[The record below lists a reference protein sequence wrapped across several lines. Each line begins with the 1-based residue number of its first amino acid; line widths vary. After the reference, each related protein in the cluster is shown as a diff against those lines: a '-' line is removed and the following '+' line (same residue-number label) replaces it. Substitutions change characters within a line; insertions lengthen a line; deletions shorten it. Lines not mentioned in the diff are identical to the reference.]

1 MQESSKKAKSSSV
14 KRTVTKTQPKTI
26 RVYSKKLSD
35 EEFARM
41 SDFFERYGRCRH
53 FFLNRYCGI
62 NSMLAVNNWQ
72 ALRNQVR
79 KWDKPVKGSKGKLE
93 TVYNFQ
99 TKHWVGALREAC
111 ANIKSMWSNLANR
124 LKKLIQG
131 NENFSADQRH
141 LLFFILKFKSAW
153 QAVLLHKPIELPEEY
168 SEALAEIETKL
179 KHKQIKQAYSYLC
192 RITYRY
198 HYRAR
203 KSGKLGSSMKCD
215 LNWAFEGNTFSFSS
229 DVPRK
234 QFSVEMTSPW
244 SYPRTGDITVVLDRI
259 KQRLEV
265 HKLISSKRYSNDSK
279 KAIGIDKG
287 LATLLSCSSGNE
299 YGKNFSKLANAI
311 VDKYGKRN
319 ANRQPYMSLRWQL
332 NQQLEQLEK
341 ANQPLS
347 KTALRKKRKLLG
359 KLKNLEQNN
368 IGRKSYDKSYRSAH
382 ETVRSFINCAINRM
396 IETEHPAVIAKEDLM
411 FVKEKGVKSDNS
423 RFARKMRK
431 RLNSWTKGQL
441 DERIE
446 YLSSKNS
453 IETHDVN
460 PAYTSQYCSICGQHF
475 EERYGSHHELT
486 KCKKCGKMNANI
498 AAAKNILSRLTDEE
512 ITLYTPYKR
521 VKEILVS
528 RIKEA

>member
-1 MQESSKKAKSSSV
+1 
-14 KRTVTKTQPKTI
+14 
-26 RVYSKKLSD
+26 
-35 EEFARM
+35 
-41 SDFFERYGRCRH
+41 
-53 FFLNRYCGI
+53 
-62 NSMLAVNNWQ
+62 
-72 ALRNQVR
+72 AL
-79 KWDKPVKGSKGKLE
+79 
-93 TVYNFQ
+93 T
-99 TKHWVGALREAC
+99 
-111 ANIKSMWSNLANR
+111 
-124 LKKLIQG
+124 
-131 NENFSADQRH
+131 
-141 LLFFILKFKSAW
+141 
-153 QAVLLHKPIELPEEY
+153 
-168 SEALAEIETKL
+168 EIEAKL
-179 KHKQIKQAYSYLC
+179 TDKQIKQAHSYLR

-203 KSGKLGSSMKCD
+203 KSGKLGSSMMCD

-229 DVPRK
+229 DMPRK

-244 SYPRTGDITVVLDRI
+244 NYPRTGDITVVLDRI

-287 LATLLSCSSGNE
+287 LATLLSSSSGNE
-299 YGKNFSKLANAI
+299 YGKNFSKLTNTI

-319 ANRQPYMSLRWQL
+319 ANRQPYMNLRWQL
-332 NQQLEQLEK
+332 NQQLELLEK

-368 IGRKSYDKSYRSAH
+368 IGRKSYDKSYRSAQ
-382 ETVRSFINCAINRM
+382 ETIRSFISCAINRM
-396 IETEHPAVIAKEDLM
+396 IEKEHPVVIAKEDLT

-441 DERIE
+441 DERIV

-460 PAYTSQYCSICGQHF
+460 PAYASQYCPICGQHF

-521 VKEILVS
+521 VKEILAS

>member
-14 KRTVTKTQPKTI
+14 KQTVKKTQPKTV
-26 RVYSKKLSD
+26 RVYSKKISD

-62 NSMLAVNNWQ
+62 KSMLAVNNWQ

-124 LKKLIQG
+124 LKKVIQG
-131 NENFSADQRH
+131 NENLSADQRH

-168 SEALAEIETKL
+168 VEALTEIEAKL
-179 KHKQIKQAYSYLC
+179 TDKQIKQAHSYLR

-203 KSGKLGSSMKCD
+203 KSGRLGSSMKCD

-265 HKLISSKRYSNDSK
+265 HKLISSKCYSNDSK

-299 YGKNFSKLANAI
+299 YGENFSKLANAI

-341 ANQPLS
+341 ADKPLS

-368 IGRKSYDKSYRSAH
+368 IGRKSYEKSYRSAQ
-382 ETVRSFINCAINRM
+382 ETVRSFINHAINRM
-396 IETEHPAVIAKEDLM
+396 IETEHPAVIAKEDLT

-460 PAYTSQYCSICGQHF
+460 PAYTSQYCPICGQHF

-486 KCKKCGKMNANI
+486 KCKKCGEMNANI

-521 VKEILVS
+521 VKEILAS